1 MLSTESIRKLLDDP
15 SLSDDQIEDVRAAC
29 HVLAELMLEAWRKA
43 ELEKVSSS
51 EIGSDST
58 PNLTRSIMDSLI

>member
-1 MLSTESIRKLLDDP
+1 MLSTESIRKLLDNP

-43 ELEKVSSS
+43 DPEEEELIRGE
-51 EIGSDST
+51 SDST
-58 PNLTRSIMDSLI
+58 LDFKGL